1 MLLINTLVSDYGFTI
16 MHMSIFYMVLKII
29 DAQILMSAQQIII
42 SVRTTISVLTQL
54 VVTTVS
60 ATMVMREME
69 PTAVRIY
76 SYDIQC
82 T

>member
-1 MLLINTLVSDYGFTI
+1 

-42 SVRTTISVLTQL
+42 SVRTTVSVLTQL